1 MVQLC
6 FFLVEDGDA
15 DEYYD
20 EVSFPGFSYR
30 GMETMT
36 VLTASDVPA
45 QARPCNTPTLALLL
59 GVAFRKVV
67 GRHLPVELKQ
77 LILAETQGV
86 DFGISREQAE
96 QRRRAL
102 MADRRVQGGMVN
114 DVSINALSLCAYIT
128 HVDYRLSTA
137 VAGELLIVRT
147 LIQDIVI
154 LLYAT
159 IVQYGSSFRIEYGP
173 RIEERLRTE
182 FNAVK

>member
-45 QARPCNTPTLALLL
+45 QARACNTPTLALLL

-102 MADRRVQGGMVN
+102 MADHRVQGGMVN
-114 DVSINALSLCAYIT
+114 DASINALSLCI
-128 HVDYRLSTA
+128 HNSCRLST
-137 VAGELLIVRT
+137 VYSCGKRVT
-147 LIQDIVI
+147 H
-154 LLYAT
+154 YANTDSRHRHSAICYYCT
-159 IVQYGSSFRIEYGP
+159 IWFQF
-173 RIEERLRTE
+173 L
-182 FNAVK
+182 N